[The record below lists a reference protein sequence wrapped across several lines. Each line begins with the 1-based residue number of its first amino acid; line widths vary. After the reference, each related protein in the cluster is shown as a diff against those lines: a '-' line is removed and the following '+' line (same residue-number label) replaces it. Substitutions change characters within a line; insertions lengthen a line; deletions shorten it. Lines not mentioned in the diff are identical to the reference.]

1 MSVVLLNALKTC
13 SKEYCEG
20 KQDDPRKVTW
30 NQKPKG
36 GNNPKT
42 NTDTHLCKTEIRG
55 GWSGARVWVWSCY
68 LGASTCPCE
77 RCEWSH

>member
-55 GWSGARVWVWSCY
+55 
-68 LGASTCPCE
+68 
-77 RCEWSH
+77 

>member
-36 GNNPKT
+36 GNNPKMKHRYT
-42 NTDTHLCKTEIRG
+42 PVQDG
-55 GWSGARVWVWSCY
+55 DSGRMVWSKSVGVELLSWRFYVC
-68 LGASTCPCE
+68 LRE
-77 RCEWSH
+77 I